1 MTDLLS
7 NELQELY
14 AMPAAS
20 DLNAT
25 EPVVVSANAG
35 VIDGIQATSRYVV
48 VIVGFIIAALGLLK
62 VHDIAGLISLIQSNG
77 GQVLSAVSGLIA
89 LATAAY
95 GVFKTHKRGAQ
106 IATVAADPRV
116 PNKVATTK

>member
-1 MTDLLS
+1 
-7 NELQELY
+7 
-14 AMPAAS
+14 MPAAS

-35 VIDGIQATSRYVV
+35 VIDSIQAASRYIV
-48 VIVGFIIAALGLLK
+48 VIVGFYTAMLGLLK
-62 VHDIAGLISLIQSNG
+62 VHDTAGMIALIQSSG
-77 GQVLSAVSGLIA
+77 GQTLAAISGLIA

-95 GVFKTHKRGAQ
+95 GVFKSHKRGAQ

-116 PNKVATTK
+116 PDKVASTK